1 MPQTVYRVDPNHSNL
16 RLAVG
21 FSLVI
26 GFMAGY
32 FGVRLLFS
40 ALGIEGSPLLLGLL
54 VGALF
59 AVGVSLAAERVLR
72 GRWPSGRELI
82 VTDETVTLHEKTGEK
97 TTLRWAEDIR
107 VLAWGFTITSRRA
120 WVPKGWICA
129 ALQLAK
135 GDDMVT
141 VYAFMKP
148 EDARE
153 LPGWQA
159 FVELIPRKEADRV
172 PELFAEQE
180 PLRVA
185 EEARWWAG
193 AEMEPDD
200 FRAFAATVA
209 ERLPNWPEGGL

>member
-40 ALGIEGSPLLLGLL
+40 APGIAGSPLLLGRR
-54 VGALF
+54 VGALC

-82 VTDETVTLHEKTGEK
+82 VTAETVTLHGKTGEK

-107 VLAWGFTITSRRA
+107 VLA
-120 WVPKGWICA
+120 
-129 ALQLAK
+129 
-135 GDDMVT
+135 
-141 VYAFMKP
+141 
-148 EDARE
+148 
-153 LPGWQA
+153 
-159 FVELIPRKEADRV
+159 
-172 PELFAEQE
+172 
-180 PLRVA
+180 
-185 EEARWWAG
+185 
-193 AEMEPDD
+193 
-200 FRAFAATVA
+200 
-209 ERLPNWPEGGL
+209 